1 MRDAVIQRI
10 LDEKI
15 IAIARGYTQEE
26 CLGLAKALY
35 AGGVTLL
42 ELTFDQKSE
51 AARQETAE
59 ILQLLNRELGQ
70 QMCFGVG
77 TVTTVEMVRLAK
89 HAGAQF
95 IISPDMDPAVIK
107 ATVEADMVSIP
118 GVLTP
123 TEMKQAHVA
132 GADFVKVFPASSM
145 GPGYIKAVA
154 APLSQ
159 IRMLAVGG
167 VDGSNIGQYLAAG
180 AVGAGVGGNLV
191 NKNWIANG
199 EFDKIT
205 ALAKEFTTNAGL

>member
-1 MRDAVIQRI
+1 MRETVIQKI

-51 AARQETAE
+51 AARQETAK
-59 ILQLLNRELGQ
+59 ILRLLNREMGER
-70 QMCFGVG
+70 MCFGVG
-77 TVTTVEMVRLAK
+77 TVTTVEMVQLAK
-89 HAGAQF
+89 EAGARF
-95 IISPDMDPAVIK
+95 VISPDMDPAVIK
-107 ATVEADMVSIP
+107 ATVAAGMVSIP

-123 TEMKQAHVA
+123 TEMKQAHVC

-145 GPGYIKAVA
+145 GPAYIKAVA
-154 APLSQ
+154 APLNH

-167 VDGSNIGQYLAAG
+167 VDAGNVAAFLAAG
-180 AVGAGVGGNLV
+180 AVGAGVAGCLFQKEWVKAGQ
-191 NKNWIANG
+191 W
-199 EFDKIT
+199 ERIT
-205 ALAKEFTTNAGL
+205 QACRDLLGCL

>member
-10 LDEKI
+10 LEEKV
-15 IAIARGYTQEE
+15 IAIARGYGKED

-35 AGGVTLL
+35 AGGVKLL

-180 AVGAGVGGNLV
+180 AVGAGVAGCLFR
-191 NKNWIANG
+191 KEWILAG
-199 EFDKIT
+199 QWEKIT
-205 ALAKEFTTNAGL
+205 QACQDFRRCL

>member
-1 MRDAVIQRI
+1 MRETVIQRI

-51 AARQETAE
+51 AARQETAK
-59 ILQLLNRELGQ
+59 ILQMLNKEMGDR
-70 QMCFGVG
+70 MCFGVG
-77 TVTTVEMVRLAK
+77 TVTTVEMVQLAK
-89 HAGAQF
+89 EAGARF
-95 IISPDMDPAVIK
+95 VISPDMDPAVIK
-107 ATVEADMVSIP
+107 ATVAADMVSIP

-123 TEMKQAHVA
+123 TEMKQAHVC

-145 GPGYIKAVA
+145 GPAYIKAVA
-154 APLSQ
+154 APLNQ

-167 VDGSNIGQYLAAG
+167 VDGSNVGAYLVAG
-180 AVGAGVGGNLV
+180 AVGAGVAGCLFQ
-191 NKNWIANG
+191 KEWIKAG
-199 EFDKIT
+199 QWARIT
-205 ALAKEFTTNAGL
+205 QACRDFLACL

>member
-51 AARQETAE
+51 AARQETAR
-59 ILQLLNRELGQ
+59 ILQMLNKEMGDR
-70 QMCFGVG
+70 MCFGVG
-77 TVTTVEMVRLAK
+77 TVTTVEMVQLAK
-89 HAGAQF
+89 EAGARF
-95 IISPDMDPAVIK
+95 VISPDMDPAVIK

-123 TEMKQAHVA
+123 TEMKQAHVC

-145 GPGYIKAVA
+145 GPAYIKAVA
-154 APLSQ
+154 APLNQ

-167 VDGSNIGQYLAAG
+167 VDGSNVGAYLAAG
-180 AVGAGVGGNLV
+180 AVGAGVAGCLFQ
-191 NKNWIANG
+191 KEWIKAG
-199 EFDKIT
+199 QWARIT
-205 ALAKEFTTNAGL
+205 QVCRDFLACL